1 MQRSNKMKRY
11 TIEFGAIEFGGS
23 EIEINAESERD
34 AMEKFRVWIANAPG
48 AVWIA
53 EYNCI
58 KVEEID

>member
-1 MQRSNKMKRY
+1 MKRY
-11 TIEFGAIEFGGS
+11 TIEFGGGN

-34 AMEKFRVWIANAPG
+34 AMEAFRAWILTAPG

-53 EYNCI
+53 GYNCI

>member
-1 MQRSNKMKRY
+1 MKEGEFMKRY
-11 TIEFGAIEFGGS
+11 TIEFGGG

-34 AMEKFRVWIANAPG
+34 AMEKFRIWIANAPG

-53 EYNCI
+53 GYNCI

>member
-1 MQRSNKMKRY
+1 MKRY
-11 TIEFGAIEFGGS
+11 TIEFGTIGFGGC

>member
-1 MQRSNKMKRY
+1 MKRY
-11 TIEFGAIEFGGS
+11 TIEFGGG

-34 AMEKFRVWIANAPG
+34 AMVWIANAPG

-53 EYNCI
+53 GYNCI